1 MFHLILQKSSKI
13 DIIIIIIIN
22 LALDMRKLKLRE
34 LEY

>member
-13 DIIIIIIIN
+13 DIIIIYLI
-22 LALDMRKLKLRE
+22 LDMRKLKLRE